1 MAGDQMHCEWIFTDL
16 YRFSRLVV
24 KRQRRYSGLMYG
36 EFRKG
41 LSVAGKRSTR
51 SAPEVFMTRN
61 FWLRTKWAQVLY
73 RDYAEPQSII
83 DNHGHLLRFL
93 KEL

>member
-1 MAGDQMHCEWIFTDL
+1 
-16 YRFSRLVV
+16 
-24 KRQRRYSGLMYG
+24 MYG

-41 LSVAGKRSTR
+41 LSVAAKRSTCSAAR
-51 SAPEVFMTRN
+51 SAPEVFMTQN
-61 FWLRTKWAQVLY
+61 FWLRTKWEQARS
-73 RDYAEPQSII
+73 RDYAEPRSII